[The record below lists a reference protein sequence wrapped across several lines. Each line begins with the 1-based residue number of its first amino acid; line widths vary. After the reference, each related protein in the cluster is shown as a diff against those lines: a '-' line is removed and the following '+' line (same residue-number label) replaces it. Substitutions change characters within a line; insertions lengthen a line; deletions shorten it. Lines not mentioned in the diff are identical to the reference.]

1 MRWSYLFVYGTL
13 RSQAPQEQGR
23 AMRTELQGVGRCLG
37 LAHWQAQLYQ
47 VSFYPAAIGSEN
59 PSDQVIGELYE
70 IAESALPPLLAKLDI
85 FEECSM
91 SDLRP
96 HEYDRIVSTVH
107 LLETQESYTAHIYEY
122 AKDVKNLKRIQSGD
136 FLNP

>member
-23 AMRTELQGVGRCLG
+23 AMRTEIQSIGRCLG
-37 LAHWQAQLYQ
+37 LARWQAQLYQ

-59 PSDQVIGELYE
+59 PDDQVIGELYE
-70 IAESALPPLLAKLDI
+70 IAEDALAPLLAKLDA

-107 LLETQESYTAHIYEY
+107 LIESDQTYTAHIYEY
-122 AKDVKNLKRIQSGD
+122 AKDVKYLTRIRSGD